1 MPALVRGCL
10 LPQHSGYGK
19 ASKINRFAIPRN
31 DVKFIIDNWYL
42 ILIAVASGV
51 MLMLPALRG
60 ASGGSLSAAA
70 AVNLINR
77 EKAVV
82 IDVCEPE
89 EFAAG
94 HVNGAKNVPLSQLE
108 EKLPTTV
115 KNKQLPVVLVCASG
129 ARAVRA
135 EATAKKLGYEKA
147 QAMAGGM
154 KAWRDA
160 GLPVEK
166 A

>member
-1 MPALVRGCL
+1 MKFL
-10 LPQHSGYGK
+10 LDNW
-19 ASKINRFAIPRN
+19 ILFAIA
-31 DVKFIIDNWYL
+31 I
-42 ILIAVASGV
+42 ASGA
-51 MLMLPALRG
+51 MLFIPGLRG
-60 ASGGSLSAAA
+60 RATASGISPSAA
-70 AVNLINR
+70 VTLINR

-82 IDVCEPE
+82 LDVCEPE

-94 HVNGAKNVPLSQLE
+94 HVNGARNLPLSQLE

-135 EATAKKLGYEKA
+135 EAVAKKLGYEKA
-147 QAMAGGM
+147 QALAGGM

>member
-1 MPALVRGCL
+1 MLVRGCL
-10 LPQHSGYGK
+10 LPHRSGYGK

-31 DVKFIIDNWYL
+31 DVKFIIDNWYF

-89 EFAAG
+89 EFSAG

>member
-1 MPALVRGCL
+1 M
-10 LPQHSGYGK
+10 
-19 ASKINRFAIPRN
+19 N
-31 DVKFIIDNWYL
+31 FIIDNWYL
-42 ILIAVASGV
+42 ILLALVSGA
-51 MLMLPALRG
+51 MLLAPMLK
-60 ASGGSLSAAA
+60 GGTGGTLSAAN
-70 AVNLINR
+70 AVQLINR

-89 EFAAG
+89 EYAAG
-94 HVNGAKNVPLSQLE
+94 HVNGARNLPLSQLE

-115 KNKQLPVVLVCASG
+115 KNKQLPVVLVCATG
-129 ARAVRA
+129 ARAARA
-135 EATAKKLGYEKA
+135 EAVAKKLGYEKA
-147 QAMAGGM
+147 QALAGGM

>member
-1 MPALVRGCL
+1 M
-10 LPQHSGYGK
+10 
-19 ASKINRFAIPRN
+19 N
-31 DVKFIIDNWYL
+31 FIIDNWYL

-51 MLMLPALRG
+51 MLLLPIVRG
-60 ASGGSLSAAA
+60 AGAGSLTAAT
-70 AVNLINR
+70 AVQLINR

-82 IDVCEPE
+82 LDVSEPE

-94 HVNGAKNVPLSQLE
+94 HVKGAKNLPLGELE
-108 EKLPTTV
+108 QKLATMV
-115 KNKQLPVVLVCASG
+115 KNKQQPLVLVCAKG
-129 ARAVRA
+129 ARASRA
-135 EATAKKLGYEKA
+135 EGIAKKLGYEKA
-147 QAMAGGM
+147 QALAGGL